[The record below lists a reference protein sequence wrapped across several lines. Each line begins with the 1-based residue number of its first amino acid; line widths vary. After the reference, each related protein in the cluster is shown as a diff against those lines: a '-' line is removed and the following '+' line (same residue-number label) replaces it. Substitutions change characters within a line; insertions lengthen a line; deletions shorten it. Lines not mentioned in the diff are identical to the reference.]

1 MVVVV
6 AAEEEEEDEEEEEE
20 EEMVFRGM
28 VVTSVLGHIDDHLEA
43 WGYVIKL
50 FLVKFHDEK
59 NGLQAD

>member
-1 MVVVV
+1 M

-59 NGLQAD
+59 NG